1 MASYTNN
8 DNLIKEK
15 NLFSFVNTKNNN
27 SLYLFNKEYDEPT
40 YLTFRIDFFPEI
52 SKPAKIESL
61 PSYYENDIALMSY
74 NDMPNPLLD
83 LNGDYSTYKYLKNN
97 IGDIS
102 RANMLKSFIAGLSD
116 IMWNT
121 PYYIQEMDGIN
132 DLLLVDPKRGTRV
145 AQDQVLTL
153 KCLDSLDQRILYL
166 MNLYKKT
173 AWDDVYQRWILPDM
187 MRFFNMR
194 IYISEFRV
202 FHKNDN
208 SPSSSPSSFINYN
221 KLTNKGKL
229 NTLTTLNDLSNKLK
243 SLTGIDSKVLSDTFI
258 LTDHTFNDIMPT
270 ICLECSMCEFDITDL
285 YSHLNSL
292 SAADPKSYTGQPEI
306 KIKIGNVKE
315 IINYQSINLIG
326 NNLRLVADEL
336 LENGKLGNK
345 NNISELEYI
354 YGETIEDPHYVY
366 KNITRADRTGLDIQT
381 GAINPT
387 TKFAEQVETK
397 ARSFLGDV
405 IKNTAETGLAWIDN
419 KANTMLNNVL
429 NDRILGGLSVN
440 DALNAVGSKNVFSM
454 YNTFAVKSK
463 AMQDLYPEVSAATRN
478 GLELEIFKDML
489 KNHSLSEATN
499 DAENKLKDLSK
510 SFLEYGEANN
520 FTTTDQ
526 YMNALFEAIKNINN

>member
-15 NLFSFVNTKNNN
+15 NLFSFANTSNNN
-27 SLYLFNKEYDEPT
+27 SSYLFDKIYDEPT

-52 SKPAKIESL
+52 LKPNKIENL

-102 RANMLKSFIAGLSD
+102 RANMLKSFISGLSD

-121 PYYIQEMDGIN
+121 PYYIQEMEGIN
-132 DLLLVDPKRGTRV
+132 DLLLVDPKRGMRV

-202 FHKNDN
+202 FHENANAPK
-208 SPSSSPSSFINYN
+208 SSKSASIEFN
-221 KLTNKGKL
+221 KLSNKGKYNTL
-229 NTLTTLNDLSNKLK
+229 NTLSELSDKLK
-243 SLTGIDSKVLSDTFI
+243 GMTGIDSKVLSNAFI

-292 SAADPKSYTGQPEI
+292 SAADPKSYSGQPEI

-345 NNISELEYI
+345 NSISEIELNNTSLEDSYYI
-354 YGETIEDPHYVY
+354 Y

-381 GAINPT
+381 GAANPT
-387 TKFAEQVETK
+387 SKFADPVESK

-405 IKNTAETGLAWIDN
+405 VKNTVESAVSWVDN
-419 KANTMLNNVL
+419 KVDTALNNVL
-429 NDRILGGLSVN
+429 NDRLLGGLSVN
-440 DALNAVGSKNVFSM
+440 DVLNGIGSKNIFSM
-454 YNTFAVKSK
+454 YNTFAVKSR

-489 KNHSLSEATN
+489 KSHSLSEATT
-499 DAENKLKDLSK
+499 DSEKKLKDLSK

-520 FTTTDQ
+520 FTSTDQ
-526 YMNALFEAIKNINN
+526 YMNALFDAIKNINK

>member
-15 NLFSFVNTKNNN
+15 NLFSFANTRNNN
-27 SLYLFNKEYDEPT
+27 SSYLFDKIYDEPT

-52 SKPAKIESL
+52 LKPNKIENL

-102 RANMLKSFIAGLSD
+102 RANMLKSFISGLSD

-121 PYYIQEMDGIN
+121 PYYIQEMEGIN
-132 DLLLVDPKRGTRV
+132 DLLLVDPKRGMRV

-202 FHKNDN
+202 FHENANVPK
-208 SPSSSPSSFINYN
+208 SSKSTSIEFN
-221 KLTNKGKL
+221 KLSNKGKYNTL
-229 NTLTTLNDLSNKLK
+229 NTLSELSDKLK
-243 SLTGIDSKVLSDTFI
+243 GMTGIDSKVLSNAFI

-292 SAADPKSYTGQPEI
+292 SAADPKSYSGQPEI

-345 NNISELEYI
+345 NNISEIELN
-354 YGETIEDPHYVY
+354 TTSLEDPYYIY

-381 GAINPT
+381 GAANPT
-387 TKFAEQVETK
+387 SKFADPVESK

-405 IKNTAETGLAWIDN
+405 VKNTVESGVSWVDN
-419 KANTMLNNVL
+419 KVDTALNNVL
-429 NDRILGGLSVN
+429 NDRLLGGLSVN
-440 DALNAVGSKNVFSM
+440 DVLNGIGSKNIFSM
-454 YNTFAVKSK
+454 YNTFAVKSR

-489 KNHSLSEATN
+489 KSHSLSEATT
-499 DAENKLKDLSK
+499 DSEKKLKDLSK

-520 FTTTDQ
+520 FTSTDQ
-526 YMNALFEAIKNINN
+526 YMNVLFDAIKNINK